1 VLRKISS
8 KNVKRTKIIQPACSY
23 RQFPSDFFDE
33 HSRKSSV
40 SYTNKKTQHQQYTHA
55 VRGKR
60 HENRSL
66 SDMRGKKLAVI
77 PKLQFHIVNPQVK
90 LSNKEALKPDQ
101 HLMKKRMTPSSS
113 KSQIFPYSRNQ
124 TLDNNY
130 SGVSLPDWR
139 PFTDKRSK
147 RDQDCKFYFLIS
159 VIGSSLVGI
168 IKWR

>member
-1 VLRKISS
+1 
-8 KNVKRTKIIQPACSY
+8 
-23 RQFPSDFFDE
+23 
-33 HSRKSSV
+33 
-40 SYTNKKTQHQQYTHA
+40 

-130 SGVSLPDWR
+130 SGVSLPD
-139 PFTDKRSK
+139 
-147 RDQDCKFYFLIS
+147 
-159 VIGSSLVGI
+159 
-168 IKWR
+168 